1 MSRHDFTMANK
12 RLQNTNR
19 TRPDIFAWSGK
30 YRVGIAKVDQ
40 QHKKLVTLIN
50 ALARQHTE
58 QAKPAVLVKV
68 LDELASY
75 TNYHF
80 KTEES
85 LMREYGVDAEFQIG
99 HQQAHASFIQ
109 EVERATVL
117 AQRNP
122 QAISTRTLTFLSRWL
137 IQHILGTDMRMAN
150 EIIALEKGL
159 TPQEARDRAISQ
171 VADSNEV
178 LLGAMG
184 ELYENLAVRTQEYLQ
199 ANQQLKSELAFHQ
212 HAESQLRTLSVAIE
226 HSPVSTFITDANGVF
241 EYVNPKFVELTG
253 YTMDDVR
260 GKTPRMLKSGD
271 APDEIYAAMWESISA
286 GKGWFGEFHNRRR
299 NGESYWDRVSVTPI
313 IDGHGAVTHFLAI
326 QEDITDQKVAK
337 EQLIR
342 SHAQL
347 AAATSALDEQAR
359 DLSIL
364 NQTTELLQNSLSASE
379 AYRAVAYMAEQ
390 LALGAG
396 GALLV
401 MAEGDSR
408 LTKVATW
415 GGGPGLPDS
424 FPSECCW
431 AMRRGQAHAVRDPE
445 AGPICDHFLAPPTT
459 PYVCLPLLLKG
470 RLLGLLHVGT
480 GGTVEEARWQRLTRV
495 GTALGNAIKPVLGK
509 LLPLDAN

>member
-1 MSRHDFTMANK
+1 MNK

-19 TRPDIFAWSGK
+19 TRPDIFVWSGK

-58 QAKPAVLVKV
+58 QADPAALVKV

-80 KTEES
+80 KTEEG

-109 EVERATVL
+109 EVELATAL
-117 AQRNP
+117 AQRSA
-122 QAISTRTLTFLSRWL
+122 QTISTRTLTFLSRWL

-159 TPQEARDRAISQ
+159 GPREARDRAISQ

-212 HAESQLRTLSVAIE
+212 QAESQLRTLSVAIE
-226 HSPVSTFITDANGVF
+226 RSPVSTFITDANGVF

-253 YTMDDVR
+253 YSMDDVR
-260 GKTPRMLKSGD
+260 GKTPRMLKAGD
-271 APDEIYAAMWESISA
+271 APDDSYAAMWESISA

-299 NGESYWDRVSVTPI
+299 SGKAYWDRVSVTPI
-313 IDGHGAVTHFLAI
+313 IDANGTVTHFLAI

-337 EQLIR
+337 ERLVE

-347 AAATSALDEQAR
+347 AAATSTLREQAQ
-359 DLSIL
+359 DLAGL
-364 NQTTELLQNSLSASE
+364 NQAMELLQNSLTTSE
-379 AYRAVAYMAEQ
+379 AYRTIAYMGGQ
-390 LALGAG
+390 LALGTG
-396 GALLV
+396 GVLLV
-401 MAEGDSR
+401 MNEADGRLNTVARWGD
-408 LTKVATW
+408 
-415 GGGPGLPDS
+415 GPGLPES
-424 FPSECCW
+424 FPGECCW
-431 AMRRGQAHAVRDPE
+431 AMRRGQAHAVRDP
-445 AGPICDHFLAPPTT
+445 ANGPVCDHFSTPPTT
-459 PYVCLPLLLKG
+459 PYICLPLLLTG
-470 RLLGLLHVGT
+470 RLLGLLHIGAAT
-480 GGTVEEARWQRLTRV
+480 DIDESRWQRLTRV
-495 GTALGNAIKPVLGK
+495 GTAFGNAIKPVLGK
-509 LLPLDAN
+509 LLPLDPG